1 MVEPAGLVSIVVT
14 ASVVETVA
22 HLEKAVAAQG
32 LKIFARLDH
41 AAAAAAAGLELRP
54 TTLLLIGDA
63 HGGTPLMQLRQVA
76 GIDLPLRILAWEDEA
91 GLCHLTYA
99 DPLWMAEA
107 RNLGLQAEALA
118 ARLGETLA
126 KVAHAGAV

>member
-22 HLEKAVAAQG
+22 HLEKAV
-32 LKIFARLDH
+32 
-41 AAAAAAAGLELRP
+41 AAAAAGLELRP